1 MAVELG
7 ALYFPGAPVAVL
19 LLFAGYTIYRFYLDG
34 LSRIPGPAI
43 AKISNLWKINAAAQA
58 EMPWRNIA
66 LHRKYGPLVRIGPNM
81 VSVNDP
87 EAYPVINGF
96 RRVFPKTRFYSTAE
110 GWYKGKPLTT
120 VITARDRQYH
130 SYLLR
135 VASGAYSVASTPQME
150 VKLQP
155 LVDLLLNK
163 LNDLGQSGKKPVDT
177 ATLIAHF
184 AFDAMGII
192 NVSEPFGFLSKG
204 VDVEGAIGA
213 IDIANTYFSVIAQAP
228 WMHTFMLGNRFVQKA
243 MEGGNPV
250 LNLALAMV
258 DKRLA
263 AAKSTADKKQ
273 LDTTDFLGRL
283 LETSDS
289 PDLSKPGTPG
299 KPTYE
304 QIVAFVLANTMAGY
318 ATVAVALRSILYHL
332 ARNGDAY
339 ARLQREV
346 DDAFAS
352 GALSGQH
359 TSAEA
364 AKLPYLDAVVTEA
377 LRVHPVLGL
386 VLEREVPAG
395 GAVLAG
401 QHVPGGTVVGF
412 NPWVI
417 MHNREVYGEDA
428 DVFRPERWIGVEEG
442 RLKEMRRCNISF
454 GAGPRSCQGKNI
466 GMMEILKVVPALV
479 HRFDFAMASPKD
491 EWHVNGYWFTMQSKM
506 DMTFTPRRQ

>member
-1 MAVELG
+1 
-7 ALYFPGAPVAVL
+7 
-19 LLFAGYTIYRFYLDG
+19 
-34 LSRIPGPAI
+34 
-43 AKISNLWKINAAAQA
+43 
-58 EMPWRNIA
+58 
-66 LHRKYGPLVRIGPNM
+66 
-81 VSVNDP
+81 
-87 EAYPVINGF
+87 
-96 RRVFPKTRFYSTAE
+96 
-110 GWYKGKPLTT
+110 
-120 VITARDRQYH
+120 
-130 SYLLR
+130 
-135 VASGAYSVASTPQME
+135 ME
-150 VKLQP
+150 VKIQP

-163 LNDLGQSGKKPVDT
+163 LKDLGQGGQKPVDT

-213 IDIANTYFSVIAQAP
+213 IEVANTYFSVIAQAP

-258 DKRLA
+258 DKRLS
-263 AAKSTADKKQ
+263 AAKSTTNGNKQ
-273 LDTTDFLGRL
+273 QTDTSDFLGRL
-283 LETSDS
+283 LESS
-289 PDLSKPGTPG
+289 ESGELSKAGSGIP

-332 ARNGDAY
+332 ARNPDAY

-346 DDAFAS
+346 DEAFAS
-352 GALSGQH
+352 GALGQTH
-359 TSAEA
+359 TVAEA
-364 AKLPYLDAVVTEA
+364 GKLPYLDAVVTEA

-386 VLEREVPAG
+386 ILEREVPAG

-401 QHVPGGTVVGF
+401 QHVPEGTVVGF

-428 DVFRPERWIGVEEG
+428 DAFRPERWLGVEEEK
-442 RLKEMRRCNISF
+442 LKEMKRCNITVSL
-454 GAGPRSCQGKNI
+454 P
-466 GMMEILKVVPALV
+466 
-479 HRFDFAMASPKD
+479 
-491 EWHVNGYWFTMQSKM
+491 
-506 DMTFTPRRQ
+506 

>member
-1 MAVELG
+1 MAVEIG
-7 ALYFPGAPVAVL
+7 VLYFPGAPVAVL
-19 LLFAGYTIYRFYLDG
+19 LLVAVYAIYRFFLDG

-43 AKISNLWKINAAAQA
+43 AKVTNLWKINAAAQA

-87 EAYPVINGF
+87 EAYPIINGF
-96 RRVFPKTRFYSTAE
+96 RRVFTKTQFYSTAE

-135 VASGAYSVASTPQME
+135 VASSAYSVGSTPQME
-150 VKLQP
+150 VKIQP

-163 LNDLGQSGKKPVDT
+163 LNDLGQAGQKPVNT

-263 AAKSTADKKQ
+263 AVTKPTTNGHQNSE
-273 LDTTDFLGRL
+273 TTDFLGKL
-283 LETSDS
+283 LETSTESDD
-289 PDLSKPGTPG
+289 PSK

-332 ARNGDAY
+332 ARTPSAY
-339 ARLQREV
+339 SKLQHEI
-346 DDAFAS
+346 DSAFAS
-352 GALSGQH
+352 GALTTTPTH
-359 TSAEA
+359 TAAEA
-364 AKLPYLDAVVTEA
+364 GKLPYLDAVVTEA

-386 VLEREVPAG
+386 ILEREVPAG
-395 GAVLAG
+395 GVVLAG
-401 QHVPGGTVVGF
+401 QHVPAGTVVGF

-428 DVFRPERWIGVEEG
+428 GVFRPERWLGAEEG
-442 RLKEMRRCNISF
+442 KLKEMRRCNISF

-466 GMMEILKVVPALV
+466 GMMEILKVVPALMR
-479 HRFDFAMASPKD
+479 RFDFALANPKD
-491 EWHVNGYWFTMQSKM
+491 EWHVNGHWFTMQSKM
-506 DMTFTPRRQ
+506 DMKFTPRKQ